1 MNNCGIEIAS
11 TVRLVHL
18 SEVVLVHGK
27 EHKEEHKVKTL
38 ACFKCGGTDGIHR
51 NHCFYAK

>member
-51 NHCFYAK
+51 NHYFYAK